1 MPLSLK
7 TVKGVV
13 TLTWSSPTMEA
24 SWKIRPQMT
33 EMEMMD
39 TLCRV
44 VIFVNSQNRELG
56 KMEYELLGDASAAGM
71 SGEGNAPASSASQP
85 GTQAPAQAGRILM
98 GPPATVSDRPSDGG
112 VPQGNIDFTSLPT
125 TTVPAELQQ
134 TWEMAPPEEMT
145 W

>member
-13 TLTWSSPTMEA
+13 SLAWSSPESSNLTMEA
-24 SWKIRPQMT
+24 SWKIRPSMT
-33 EMEMMD
+33 EAEMLD

-56 KMEYELLGDASAAGM
+56 KMEYELIKPQDA
-71 SGEGNAPASSASQP
+71 APSTSPISTPAVPVETAIP
-85 GTQAPAQAGRILM
+85 GKILM
-98 GPPATVSDRPSDGG
+98 MPPSQVGDRPSDGG
-112 VPQGNIDFTSLPT
+112 VPQGNIDFGSLPT
-125 TTVPAELQQ
+125 TSVPAELQQ
-134 TWEMAPPEEMT
+134 IWEMAPPEEMT

>member
-13 TLTWSSPTMEA
+13 SLTWSSPTMEA
-24 SWKIRPQMT
+24 SWKIRPSMT
-33 EMEMMD
+33 EAEMMD

-56 KMEYELLGDASAAGM
+56 KMEYELIKPQAAAAAPVPPAAQGSATP
-71 SGEGNAPASSASQP
+71 APET
-85 GTQAPAQAGRILM
+85 GTTGRILM
-98 GPPATVSDRPSDGG
+98 QPPQAGNDRPSDGG
-112 VPQGNIDFTSLPT
+112 PPAEKSMFEALPT
-125 TTVPAELQQ
+125 TTVPAELQSI
-134 TWEMAPPEEMT
+134 WEMAPPEEQS

>member
-1 MPLSLK
+1 MPLKLK

-24 SWKIRPQMT
+24 SWKIRPTMT
-33 EMEMMD
+33 EAEMMD

-56 KMEYELLGDASAAGM
+56 KMEYELLGTPSDGAVTTT
-71 SGEGNAPASSASQP
+71 APE
-85 GTQAPAQAGRILM
+85 QAGASTPPVGRIQML
-98 GPPATVSDRPSDGG
+98 PPSAVGDRPSDGG
-112 VPQGNIDFTSLPT
+112 PPQGGIDFTSMPT
-125 TTVPAELQQ
+125 TTVPEALQA
-134 TWEMAPPEEMT
+134 TWDIMPPEEMT